1 MENVN
6 RMLNSVGKKIFVDH
20 YYEFKDLN
28 ISKDLLAKKLLEEN
42 PNARK
47 LSGQFIRISF
57 ARKIFANNLQKE
69 ALEIILNSNRLDEKT
84 IKKAEEIIKR
94 EFD

>member
-1 MENVN
+1 MEDVN

-42 PNARK
+42 PNSKK
-47 LSGQFIRISF
+47 LSGQLIRISF

-84 IKKAEEIIKR
+84 IKKAEEIIER
-94 EFD
+94 EFN